1 MAPPR
6 NVTQA
11 ATELEQFFD
20 LSIDLLCVVGFDGYF
35 KRVNSAWERTLGY
48 SRRGAVRADR
58 VRHHP
63 PG

>member
-1 MAPPR
+1 
-6 NVTQA
+6 VSQA

-35 KRVNSAWERTLGY
+35 KRVNAAWERTLGY
-48 SRRGAVRADR
+48 TREELFERTVF
-58 VRHHP
+58 RHHT